1 MLNDNMTTIVQ
12 LNKSRNASPAN
23 SADSVLIDSKGRDI
37 RSRQA
42 IFLKWLRKTHGWIGL
57 WGAAIGLLFGVT
69 GILQNHRTVLK
80 IPAAQV
86 QETMLQIPLPTSAPA
101 NVKAMASWLQQEL
114 MVDRPASRERS
125 EPAKP
130 VAWGDK
136 TLKQPAHWSVT
147 FSSPQANLQAE
158 YWVGNNF
165 VSVKRSDQNIFGT
178 LNNLHKGNGV
188 GIPWILLAD
197 TLAGSIILL
206 SLTGV
211 VLWTQLNRRRMIGFG
226 IALTSLT
233 LLIGFAMRE
242 LV

>member
-1 MLNDNMTTIVQ
+1 MTTSIQ
-12 LNKSRNASPAN
+12 FNKSHNASPAN
-23 SADSVLIDSKGRDI
+23 GADNDLIDSKDRDI
-37 RSRQA
+37 RSRRA

-80 IPAAQV
+80 IPTAQA
-86 QETMLQIPLPTSAPA
+86 QETMLQILLPTPAPA
-101 NVKAMASWLQQEL
+101 NVKEMASWLQKEL
-114 MVDRPASRERS
+114 MVDHPASRERS

-136 TLKQPAHWSVT
+136 TMKQPAHWSVT
-147 FSSPQANLQAE
+147 LSSPQTNLQAE
-158 YWVGNNF
+158 YWVGNHF
-165 VSVKRSDQNIFGT
+165 VTVKRSDQNVFGT

-211 VLWTQLNRRRMIGFG
+211 VLWTQLNRRRMIGFCIG
-226 IALTSLT
+226 LTSLM
-233 LLIGFAMRE
+233 LVIGFAMQA

>member
-1 MLNDNMTTIVQ
+1 MTTSVQ
-12 LNKSRNASPAN
+12 FNKSHNASPAN
-23 SADSVLIDSKGRDI
+23 GADNDLIDSKDRDI
-37 RSRQA
+37 RSRRA
-42 IFLKWLRKTHGWIGL
+42 VFLKWLRKTHGWIGL

-80 IPAAQV
+80 IPAAQA
-86 QETMLQIPLPTSAPA
+86 QETMLQILLPTPAPA
-101 NVKAMASWLQQEL
+101 NVKEMASWLQKEL
-114 MVDRPASRERS
+114 MVDHPASRERS

-136 TLKQPAHWSVT
+136 TMKQPAHWSVT
-147 FSSPQANLQAE
+147 LSSPQTNLQAE
-158 YWVGNNF
+158 YWVGNHF
-165 VSVKRSDQNIFGT
+165 VTVKRSDQNVFGT

-211 VLWTQLNRRRMIGFG
+211 VLWTQLNRRRMIGFCIG
-226 IALTSLT
+226 LTSLM
-233 LLIGFAMRE
+233 LVIGFAMQA

>member
-1 MLNDNMTTIVQ
+1 MTTIVQ
-12 LNKSRNASPAN
+12 LNEFHNASPAN
-23 SADSVLIDSKGRDI
+23 GADTELIGSKDRDI
-37 RSRQA
+37 RSRRA
-42 IFLKWLRKTHGWIGL
+42 VFLKWLRKTHGWIGL

-80 IPAAQV
+80 IPAAQA
-86 QETMLQIPLPTSAPA
+86 QETMLQIPLPNPAPA
-101 NVKAMASWLQQEL
+101 NVKQMASWLQQEL
-114 MVDRPASRERS
+114 MVDRPATRERS

-147 FSSPQANLQAE
+147 FSSPQASLQAE

-165 VSVKRSDQNIFGT
+165 VSVKRSDQNVFGT

-226 IALTSLT
+226 IVLTSLT
-233 LLIGFAMRE
+233 LLIGIAMQE
-242 LV
+242 LA

>member
-1 MLNDNMTTIVQ
+1 MTTIVQ
-12 LNKSRNASPAN
+12 LNTSHNVSSAN
-23 SADSVLIDSKGRDI
+23 GADNDLVDSKDRDL
-37 RSRQA
+37 RSRRGV
-42 IFLKWLRKTHGWIGL
+42 FLKWLRKTHGWIGL
-57 WGAAIGLLFGVT
+57 WGAALGLLFGVT

-80 IPAAQV
+80 IPAAKV
-86 QETMLQIPLPTSAPA
+86 QETMLQVPLPTPAPA
-101 NVKAMASWLQQEL
+101 NVKAMAIWLQQEL

-147 FSSPQANLQAE
+147 FNSPQTNLQAE

-165 VSVKRSDQNIFGT
+165 VAVKRSDQNIFGT
-178 LNNLHKGNGV
+178 LNNLHKATGV
-188 GIPWILLAD
+188 GMPWVLLAD

-211 VLWTQLNRRRMIGFG
+211 ILWTQLNRRRMIGFG
-226 IALTSLT
+226 IGLTSLT
-233 LLIGFAMRE
+233 LLIVFAMQE
-242 LV
+242 LM

>member
-1 MLNDNMTTIVQ
+1 MQ
-12 LNKSRNASPAN
+12 LNNPHNLSLATGVENH
-23 SADSVLIDSKGRDI
+23 LTDSKDRDI
-37 RSRQA
+37 RSRRA
-42 IFLKWLRKTHGWIGL
+42 VFLKWLRKTHGWIGL

-69 GILQNHRTVLK
+69 GILLNHRAVLK
-80 IPAAQV
+80 IPAV
-86 QETMLQIPLPTSAPA
+86 KTQETNLQIPLPTPAPA
-101 NVKAMASWLQQEL
+101 NSKAMASWLQKEL
-114 MVDRPASRERS
+114 MVNRPASKERS

-136 TLKQPAHWSVT
+136 TLKQPARWSAT

-158 YWVGNNF
+158 YWVGNAF
-165 VSVKRSDQNIFGT
+165 VSVKRSDQNVFGT
-178 LNNLHKGNGV
+178 LTNLHKGNGA

-226 IALTSLT
+226 IGLTSLV
-233 LLIGFAMRE
+233 LLISFVMQAF
-242 LV
+242 V

>member
-1 MLNDNMTTIVQ
+1 
-12 LNKSRNASPAN
+12 
-23 SADSVLIDSKGRDI
+23 
-37 RSRQA
+37 
-42 IFLKWLRKTHGWIGL
+42 LKWLRKTHGWIGL

-80 IPAAQV
+80 IPAAQA
-86 QETMLQIPLPTSAPA
+86 QETMLQIPLPNPAPA
-101 NVKAMASWLQQEL
+101 NVKQMASWLQQEL
-114 MVDRPASRERS
+114 MVDRPATRERS

-147 FSSPQANLQAE
+147 FSSPQASLQAE

-165 VSVKRSDQNIFGT
+165 VSVKRSDQNVFGT

-226 IALTSLT
+226 IVLTSLT
-233 LLIGFAMRE
+233 LLIGIAMQE
-242 LV
+242 LA

>member
-1 MLNDNMTTIVQ
+1 MTTIIQ
-12 LNKSRNASPAN
+12 LNKVHNTSSTNG
-23 SADSVLIDSKGRDI
+23 ADNDLIDPKDRDI
-37 RSRQA
+37 RSRRA

-69 GILQNHRTVLK
+69 GILLSHRTVLK

-86 QETMLQIPLPTSAPA
+86 QETMLQIPLPTPAPA
-101 NVKAMASWLQQEL
+101 NAKAMASWLQQEL

-147 FSSPQANLQAE
+147 FNSPQANLQAE

-165 VSVKRSDQNIFGT
+165 VSVKRGDQNIWGT

-188 GIPWILLAD
+188 GIPWILFAD

-211 VLWTQLNRRRMIGFG
+211 ILWTQLNRRRMIGFG
-226 IALTSLT
+226 IGLTSLT
-233 LLIGFAMRE
+233 LLIGFAMQA
-242 LV
+242 LL

>member
-1 MLNDNMTTIVQ
+1 MTTIVQ
-12 LNKSRNASPAN
+12 LNTSHNVRAAN
-23 SADSVLIDSKGRDI
+23 GADNVLVDSKDRDL
-37 RSRQA
+37 RSRRA

-69 GILQNHRTVLK
+69 GILLNHRTVLK

-86 QETMLQIPLPTSAPA
+86 QETTLQIPLPTPAPT
-101 NVKAMASWLQQEL
+101 NSKAMASWLQQEL

-125 EPAKP
+125 EPSKP

-136 TLKQPAHWSVT
+136 TLKQPAHWTVT
-147 FSSPQANLQAE
+147 FSSPQGNLQAE
-158 YWVGNNF
+158 YWVGNTF
-165 VSVKRSDQNIFGT
+165 VTVKRSDQNVFGT
-178 LNNLHKGNGV
+178 LNNLHKGNNV
-188 GIPWILLAD
+188 GIPWVLLAD

-226 IALTSLT
+226 IGLTSLT

-242 LV
+242 LM